1 MKGGTIMTPKRNV
14 AVDPAVYERFEALA
28 RAEGTT
34 ADLLAEDVMKRELA
48 RRFFERNRREAALR
62 RGNMTDAEVEAE
74 VDTAVHEWR
83 TEQRSR

>member
-1 MKGGTIMTPKRNV
+1 
-14 AVDPAVYERFEALA
+14 
-28 RAEGTT
+28 
-34 ADLLAEDVMKRELA
+34 MKRELA